1 MTRRRW
7 TAAVLLLLSVHA
19 GPTAHAADEGGHE
32 QDLERVEAI
41 REIKDLRVALAQD
54 IEAGRWESAAG
65 RFAQSG
71 VVDWGEGRQISSAN
85 IERDLR
91 SRFAP
96 QAGGGSRSIHTP
108 ILLSPVVTLSAD
120 GRRANGR
127 WHEITMIGIAGAD
140 ARWEGGIYEDE
151 YVLIDGAW
159 KIARLGYHPVFR
171 GSYAQGWRNVDA
183 DQDVVPSHYDA
194 GDLGVPAITAR
205 GFSSSEEEYDRTIT
219 AQIAAL
225 ADADA
230 VRNLQHAY
238 GYYVDRKMWDDV
250 ADLFDGAGS
259 YTIGDQELARGRA
272 AIRRALEADGEQGL
286 EHGEL
291 NEHIQANML
300 VCVSADGATARA
312 RGLDLGMTGHN
323 EGAAYWSLA
332 LFENSYIK
340 RDGIWR
346 IADMRLIPRLKADFA
361 EGWGRSD
368 LLGPTRLTDTSVE
381 RPFTCPDARPTRAS
395 ALSLEQ
401 AELELRK
408 AAARDAIENLSSGL
422 GNYIDDFE
430 WAKIG
435 SLFTEDG
442 RREAPALGF
451 YVGSER
457 ITQVQQV
464 RYGPRRSPRTFIP
477 IHHRTQP
484 VISISEDGRTAKLR
498 VRLFQ
503 VNTSRD
509 APGTL
514 MAAIYEDELAFDG
527 TRWKFTQVEIDH
539 YLQTVTY
546 EDGWTAIAPGTGQRL
561 TPSPA
566 DVLREYP
573 PDAPNVGEL
582 FPSYPAVGPMWFHY
596 VNPVS
601 GRRPDY
607 HTPKTGVVASGVPTP
622 P

>member
-7 TAAVLLLLSVHA
+7 TAAVLLLLSVQV
-19 GPTAHAADEGGHE
+19 GLTARSAAQDTLE
-32 QDLERVEAI
+32 QDVERVEAV
-41 REIKDLRVALAQD
+41 REIKRLRVALAQD
-54 IEAGRWESAAG
+54 IEAARWASAAD
-65 RFAQSG
+65 RFAASG
-71 VVDWGEGRQISSAN
+71 VAHWGEGRQISSTN

-91 SRFAP
+91 ARFAP
-96 QAGGGSRSIHTP
+96 GVGQGSRTIHTP
-108 ILLSPVVTLSAD
+108 ILLSPVVTLSPD
-120 GRRANGR
+120 GTRANGR
-127 WHEITMIGIAGAD
+127 WHEITMIGTVGGD

-151 YVLIDGAW
+151 YVVIDGAW

-183 DQDVVPSHYDA
+183 DQGVVPSHYDA
-194 GDLGVPAITAR
+194 DELGRPAIAAR
-205 GFSSSEEEYDRTIT
+205 GSSSEEQLKRATT
-219 AQIAAL
+219 ARISAL

-250 ADLFDGAGS
+250 ADLFDATGS
-259 YTIGDQELARGRA
+259 YTFEGQAPARGVA
-272 AIRRALEADGEQGL
+272 AIRRALEAEGEQGL
-286 EHGEL
+286 KPGEL

-300 VCVSADGATARA
+300 VCVSADGETARA

-323 EGAAYWSLA
+323 EGSAFWSLA
-332 LFENSYIK
+332 VFENTYVK
-340 RDGIWR
+340 RDGLWR
-346 IADMRLIPRLKADFA
+346 IADMRLIPRMKADYA

-368 LLGPTRLTDTSVE
+368 LLGASPSSDTIVE
-381 RPFTCPDARPTRAS
+381 RPFSCPDAAPTRAS
-395 ALSLEQ
+395 PLSLKQ

-408 AAARDAIENLSSGL
+408 AAGRDAIENLSSGL

-451 YVGSER
+451 YVGPER
-457 ITQVQQV
+457 ITQIQQV
-464 RYGPRRSPRTFIP
+464 RYGPRRSPRNFVP
-477 IHHRTQP
+477 IHYRTQP

-546 EDGWTAIAPGTGQRL
+546 EDGWTGIAPGTGQRL
-561 TPSPA
+561 TPSSA
-566 DVLREYP
+566 DVLRAYP
-573 PDAPNVGEL
+573 PDEPNVGEL

-601 GRRPDY
+601 GRRPPY
-607 HTPKTGVVASGVPTP
+607 LTPKTGVIVSGAPAQR
-622 P
+622 